1 MRENFSIP
9 NIDDT
14 FGKVSFSLSVFTV
27 SHEKRNKQD
36 TLPKMSSVLPI
47 KENTFIVCF
56 VHRKVLGLVSI

>member
-36 TLPKMSSVLPI
+36 TLPKMSSALPI

-56 VHRKVLGLVSI
+56 V